1 MSRILSSQGIHCIEE
16 PAQAVPVRAEADV
29 LVVGGGPAGITAALA
44 AAESGLKVTLVESR
58 SFVGGNL
65 TIGLPILGFL
75 SQKGVPIIKGL
86 PQALIDRLRAQ
97 GAASE
102 HRPCPLHVSL
112 TLVEPE
118 AVKTVAMGML
128 LERGVDLRLY
138 SMFAGVVMEDN
149 RLRGIITESKAG
161 REALLARMIV
171 DCTGDGDVAFR
182 AGVPCEKGDEHGG
195 MQPPTL
201 MFCLAGVDTEKL
213 RHSLSS
219 DPKTYRA
226 DFIPAEYFG
235 QNHQFI
241 VVGLRQLIEAAQKA
255 GLSIPTER
263 TILITGLRAGEVWVN
278 MTRVKGTDGTD
289 PRSLSAGEIEARRQ
303 IKDIQRY
310 LVEYVPGF
318 EKARF
323 TRTAPFLGIR
333 ETRRI
338 VGQYVMN
345 RDDILNCRRFDDAIA
360 VGSYPIDI
368 HRPNDNGCTL
378 EWCGDCYDI
387 PYRCLVPQRVEN
399 LLVAGRCVSTTH
411 EAMAAVRVMSTC
423 MAMGEAAGRAAA
435 LAVVGGVSPSAID
448 VSKLREGL
456 LAHGAYLRP

>member
-1 MSRILSSQGIHCIEE
+1 MQTAEAPSIQE
-16 PAQAVPVRAEADV
+16 PARAVPVRAEFDV
-29 LVVGGGPAGITAALA
+29 LVVGAGPAGIMAAMA
-44 AAESGLKVTLVESR
+44 AAESGLKVGLVESR

-65 TIGLPILGFL
+65 TLGLPVLGFL
-75 SQKGVPIIKGL
+75 SQKGKPIIAGL
-86 PQALIDRLRAQ
+86 PQKLIDRLRAQ

-118 AVKTVAMGML
+118 AVKSVAMEML
-128 LERGVDLRLY
+128 LERNVEMLLYRL
-138 SMFAGVVMEDN
+138 FAGVVMDGK

-161 REALLARMIV
+161 REAFLAKVII

-182 AGVPCEKGDEHGG
+182 AGVPCGKGDERGG

-201 MFCLAGVDTEKL
+201 MFCLGGVDTEKL
-213 RHSLSS
+213 RHSLSRES
-219 DPKTYRA
+219 VSYRA

-241 VVGLRQLIEAAQKA
+241 VVGLRELIQKA
-255 GLSIPTER
+255 QAAGLTIPTER

-278 MTRVKGTDGTD
+278 MTRVKGVDGTD
-289 PRSLSAGEIEARRQ
+289 PASLSAGEIEARRQ
-303 IKDIQRY
+303 IRDIERY

-318 EKARF
+318 AHAQLAKV
-323 TRTAPFLGIR
+323 APFLGLR

-338 VGQYVMN
+338 VGQYVLN
-345 RDDILNCRRFDDAIA
+345 RDDILSCRRFEDAVA
-360 VGSYPIDI
+360 VASYPIDL
-368 HRPNDNGCTL
+368 HRPNDTGCTL

-387 PYRCLVPQRVEN
+387 PYRCLLPQDIEG
-399 LLVAGRCVSTTH
+399 LLVAGRCISTTH
-411 EAMAAVRVMSTC
+411 EAMAAIRVMSTC

-435 LAVVGGVSPSAID
+435 LSAKASIAPAR
-448 VSKLREGL
+448 VNVAALRQEL
-456 LAHGAYLRP
+456 LARGAYLRVA

>member
-1 MSRILSSQGIHCIEE
+1 MNGNEMRSIQE
-16 PAQAVPVRAEADV
+16 PARAVPVRADLDV
-29 LVVGGGPAGITAALA
+29 LVVGGGPAGIIAAMA
-44 AAESGLKVTLVESR
+44 AAESGLKVALVESR

-65 TIGLPILGFL
+65 TLGLPVLGFL
-75 SQKGVPIIKGL
+75 SQKGKPIITGL
-86 PQALIDRLRAQ
+86 PQKLIDGLRAQ

-112 TLVEPE
+112 TLIEPE
-118 AVKTVAMGML
+118 AVKSVAVEML
-128 LERGVDLRLY
+128 LERGVDLMLY
-138 SMFAGVVMEDN
+138 SMFAGVVMEGD
-149 RLRGIITESKAG
+149 RLCGIIIESKAG
-161 REALLARMIV
+161 REALLAKVII

-182 AGVPCEKGDEHGG
+182 AGVPCEKGDALGG

-213 RHSLSS
+213 RHSLAN

-241 VVGLRQLIEAAQKA
+241 VVGLRQLIQKA
-255 GLSIPTER
+255 QAAGLPLPTER

-278 MTRVKGTDGTD
+278 MTRVKGVDGTD
-289 PRSLSAGEIEARRQ
+289 PRSLSAGEVEARRQ
-303 IKDIQRY
+303 IKDIHQY

-318 EKARF
+318 EQAQF
-323 TRTAPFLGIR
+323 TKTAPFLGLR

-338 VGQYVMN
+338 VGQYVLN
-345 RDDILNCRRFDDAIA
+345 REDILSCRRFEDAIA
-360 VGSYPIDI
+360 VASYPVDL
-368 HRPNDNGCTL
+368 HHPNDNDCTM

-387 PYRCLVPQRVEN
+387 PYRCLLPQKIDR

-411 EAMAAVRVMSTC
+411 EAMAAIRVMSTC

-435 LAVVGGVSPSAID
+435 MAVAEGASPARISVA
-448 VSKLREGL
+448 KLRKEL
-456 LAHGAYLRP
+456 LARGAYLRT

>member
-1 MSRILSSQGIHCIEE
+1 MNTNALRSIQE
-16 PAQAVPVRAEADV
+16 PARALPVRADVDV
-29 LVVGGGPAGITAALA
+29 LVVGGGPAGIIAAMA
-44 AAESGLKVTLVESR
+44 AAESGLKVALLESR

-65 TIGLPILGFL
+65 TIGLPVLGFL
-75 SQKGVPIIKGL
+75 SQKGKPIIAGL
-86 PQALIDRLRAQ
+86 PQKLIDGLRAK

-118 AVKTVAMGML
+118 AVKSVALEML
-128 LERGVDLRLY
+128 LERGVDVMLY
-138 SMFAGVVMEDN
+138 SMFAGVVMDGD
-149 RLRGIITESKAG
+149 RLLGVITESKAG
-161 REALLARMIV
+161 REAILAKVIV

-213 RHSLSS
+213 RRSLSS
-219 DPKTYRA
+219 DPKAYRA

-241 VVGLRQLIEAAQKA
+241 VVGLRQLIQEAQKA
-255 GLSIPTER
+255 GLRIPTER

-278 MTRVKGTDGTD
+278 MTRVQGVDGTD
-289 PRSLSAGEIEARRQ
+289 PRSLAAGEIEARRQ
-303 IKDIQRY
+303 INDIHKY

-318 EKARF
+318 AKAQF
-323 TRTAPFLGIR
+323 TKAAPFLGIR

-338 VGQYVMN
+338 VGQYVLN
-345 RDDILNCRRFDDAIA
+345 RDDILACRRFADAIA
-360 VGSYPIDI
+360 VGSYPIDL
-368 HRPNDNGCTL
+368 HRPNDTGCTL

-387 PYRCLVPQRVEN
+387 PYRCLLPQKPDN
-399 LLVAGRCVSTTH
+399 LLVAGRCISTTH
-411 EAMAAVRVMSTC
+411 EALAAIRVMSTC
-423 MAMGEAAGRAAA
+423 MALGEAAGRAASMA
-435 LAVVGGVSPSAID
+435 EAEGVSPSRIS
-448 VSKLREGL
+448 VNKLRDEL
-456 LAHGAYLRP
+456 VAHGAYLAP

>member
-1 MSRILSSQGIHCIEE
+1 MTEERTSVINE
-16 PAQAVPVRAEADV
+16 PARAVPVRAEVDV
-29 LVVGGGPAGITAALA
+29 LVVGGGPAGIIAALA
-44 AAESGLKVTLVESR
+44 AAEGGLKVALVESR

-65 TIGLPILGFL
+65 TIGLPVLGFL
-75 SQKGVPIIKGL
+75 SQKGKPIIKGL
-86 PQALIDRLRAQ
+86 PQALIDRLRAK

-118 AVKTVAMGML
+118 AVKSVALEML
-128 LERGVDLRLY
+128 LERRVDVMLY
-138 SMFAGVVMEDN
+138 SMFAGVVMEDD
-149 RLRGIITESKAG
+149 RLRGIIIESKAG
-161 REALLARMIV
+161 REAILAKIII

-182 AGVPCEKGDEHGG
+182 AGVPCEKGDERGG

-213 RHSLSS
+213 RRSLSS

-241 VVGLRQLIEAAQKA
+241 VVGLRQLIQDAQKA
-255 GLSIPTER
+255 GLSIATER

-278 MTRVKGTDGTD
+278 MTRVKGVDGTD

-303 IKDIQRY
+303 INDIQRY

-318 EKARF
+318 ERAQFTKA
-323 TRTAPFLGIR
+323 APFLGIR

-338 VGQYVMN
+338 VGQYVLN
-345 RDDILNCRRFDDAIA
+345 RDDILSCRRFDDAVA

-368 HRPNDNGCTL
+368 HRPNDNDCTL

-387 PYRCLVPQRVEN
+387 PYRTLLPQRVEN
-399 LLVAGRCVSTTH
+399 LLVAGRCISTTH
-411 EAMAAVRVMSTC
+411 EAMAAIRVMSTC

-435 LAVVGGVSPSAID
+435 IAVADGVTPVPRRRRQTPGRTGRARG
-448 VSKLREGL
+448 VFAE
-456 LAHGAYLRP
+456 